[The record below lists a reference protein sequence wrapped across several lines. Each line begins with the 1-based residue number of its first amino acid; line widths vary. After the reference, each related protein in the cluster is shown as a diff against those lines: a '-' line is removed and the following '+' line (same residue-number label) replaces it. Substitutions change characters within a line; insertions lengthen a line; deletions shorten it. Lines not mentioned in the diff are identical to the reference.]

1 MSTENKREK
10 HDSLTEVRNGVKLKG
25 GKKKT
30 REESDKKTPCSG
42 GLKLETQSEPLEPK
56 NGHSESDQGVR

>member
-25 GKKKT
+25 EKKRLEKSLT
-30 REESDKKTPCSG
+30 RKPHVQED
-42 GLKLETQSEPLEPK
+42 
-56 NGHSESDQGVR
+56 